1 MIFRTTVRPDD
12 PQRIRDIVTSTGF
25 FYDHEIT
32 VAVELCEENLA
43 KGEEKS
49 GYFFVFADDE
59 ATGRTLGYA
68 CYGEIACTRKRYD
81 LYWMGVHADA
91 RGKGIGKQLMKE
103 TDRAI
108 AARGG
113 EIVYIETSSREKYL
127 PTREFYI
134 ATGCVKEAELKDFY
148 DNGDHKVIYT
158 RRLR

>member
-1 MIFRTTVRPDD
+1 MKIRTNVRPDD

-25 FYDHEIT
+25 FYDHEIE
-32 VAVELCEENLA
+32 VAVSLCEENLA
-43 KGEEKS
+43 QGEEQS
-49 GYFFVFADDE
+49 GYFFVFADDDD
-59 ATGRTLGYA
+59 GRTLGYA
-68 CYGEIACTRKRYD
+68 CYGEIACTRQRYD

-91 RGKGIGKQLMKE
+91 RGKGIGKILMKE
-103 TDRAI
+103 TDKAI

-148 DNGDHKVIYT
+148 DNGDNKVIYT
-158 RRLR
+158 RRVR